1 MLSISSEYELS
12 LNENSNQLIKAK
24 ITFADNT
31 VRQLTG
37 DDIVACDFDQQ
48 VSSDSSFDIGTAII
62 GQMTIT
68 LNNHDGRF
76 DACDFTK
83 AQFVVWVGKQLSKG
97 TEWIQ
102 RGVYTANQPD
112 SYNGTIAISALDNMS
127 KFEKPFR
134 TFLASVGALHGAN
147 ASVRTLLTDMCRHC
161 GVTWADS
168 GDKAF
173 DIKFEYGYVDSNA
186 TCRQALAY
194 ACQALC
200 VNASITNDGRLRTVW
215 YDSAPF
221 EAESDLDGGEFDAA
235 KPYATGA
242 SKDGGNFTDYSS
254 GASADG
260 GTFFTNRNVH
270 RLYAFSN
277 ITVNTDD
284 VVITGVRVTERSVT
298 VGSKTT
304 NGGTYTVGTEGYV
317 LDVSN
322 SPLIIPGTGKS
333 VADRIGAKV
342 IGLRFRPFSGKH
354 ICVPSLE
361 AGDCAYVIDRK
372 QNVYKTY
379 VTRVKY
385 SVNGGMTVSCGA
397 KSASRNSADNAG
409 ASTSA
414 VVKSRNELHQELGIR
429 DETIKNLGESLAN
442 ASGLYHT
449 EAKQP
454 DGSTVYYLHDKP
466 TTGQSQIIYKVTASG
481 IGIST
486 DAGKTY
492 ATGLSADGN
501 AVLNRIYA
509 IGINADYLTTGRISS
524 KNGNSFIDL
533 DTEEANLKLGNKSTV
548 GGKVIATTDVAASK
562 TVTKYATS
570 TSNTTAPTSGWQD
583 SCPPRKAG
591 SYIWFKIITVMQSG
605 AQIESMPSCISGADG
620 ANGVDGKDGE
630 RGPAGRDGVSTYF
643 HRAYATSADGRQ
655 GFSVSYGAG
664 KTYLGTYVD
673 STPTDSTDPSKYQW
687 SLIKGADG
695 EDGVPGKN
703 GTDGKTYYLHIAYA
717 TSADGR
723 QGFSTTDGSGKKYI
737 GQCVDLNVKDSTDP
751 AKYTWTLFKGADG
764 ANGAN
769 GRGIKSSVPEY
780 YLSTTPSA
788 VTGGSWSTSVPAWS
802 SGKYYWQRLHIT
814 WSDGGTSY
822 TDPVFNSALTSA
834 NQNAKTAV
842 DTVNGLDQQKVFN
855 LLTDN
860 GKIKGL
866 FTQDGQLFVNADYIG
881 SGSID
886 AKRVAIRNLLSIG
899 DDTNSVSVSSSGISF
914 MSGGVKDALTI
925 KPKSYKMVTVSKI
938 GYNGNPIWE
947 ATGVASDPKT
957 YGFDCTEK
965 AQAFTYAG
973 KTRVSIGV
981 RVDFYANGY
990 RHILGGRYD
999 PLEYE
1004 IDTSKDTQSFTVQS
1018 QPFIVAFT
1026 LKKSSE
1032 AGSNGLPCYTISV
1045 SLVLIANGVHVCIN
1059 GIDVFY
1065 SSPGYGGEISQK
1077 STGAFLNRE
1086 NFVKEV
1092 TDSFPLTCQVRI
1104 PIAMNNAIRDY
1115 VLTFE
1120 KGLLVGWDYYT
1131 PADSQYKGY

>member
-37 DDIVACDFDQQ
+37 DDIVSCDFDQQ

-134 TFLASVGALHGAN
+134 TFLASVGALQGAN

-161 GVTWADS
+161 GVTWADG

-173 DIKFEYGYVDSNA
+173 DTKFEYGYVDSNA

-221 EAESDLDGGEFDAA
+221 EAESDLDGGQFDSA

-322 SPLIIPGTGKS
+322 NPLIIPGTGKS

-385 SVNGGMTVSCGA
+385 SVNGGMIVSCGA

-409 ASTSA
+409 ARTSA
-414 VVKSRNELHQELGIR
+414 VVKARNELHQELGIR
-429 DETIKNLGESLAN
+429 DETIKNLGETLAN

-466 TTGQSQIIYKVTASG
+466 TTGQSKIIYKVTASG

-620 ANGVDGKDGE
+620 KDGAAGS
-630 RGPAGRDGVSTYF
+630 RGPAGPAGV
-643 HRAYATSADGRQ
+643 
-655 GFSVSYGAG
+655 
-664 KTYLGTYVD
+664 
-673 STPTDSTDPSKYQW
+673 
-687 SLIKGADG
+687 
-695 EDGVPGKN
+695 N
-703 GTDGKTYYLHIAYA
+703 GTNGK
-717 TSADGR
+717 D
-723 QGFSTTDGSGKKYI
+723 
-737 GQCVDLNVKDSTDP
+737 
-751 AKYTWTLFKGADG
+751 
-764 ANGAN
+764 
-769 GRGIKSSVPEY
+769 GRGIKSSIPEY

-842 DTVNGLDQQKVFN
+842 DTVNGLDQKKVFN

-860 GKIKGL
+860 GRIKGL

-925 KPKSYKMVTVSKI
+925 KPKSYKMVTVSKS
-938 GYNGNPIWE
+938 GYNGSPIWE

-990 RHILGGRYD
+990 RYILGGRYD

-1065 SSPGYGGEISQK
+1065 SSPGYGGDISQK

>member
-37 DDIVACDFDQQ
+37 DDIVSCDFDQQ
-48 VSSDSSFDIGTAII
+48 VSSDSSFDIGTAIV

-83 AQFVVWVGKQLSKG
+83 AQFIVWVGKQLSKG

-134 TFLASVGALHGAN
+134 TFLASVGALQGAN

-161 GVTWADS
+161 GVTWVDS

-173 DIKFEYGYVDSNA
+173 DTKFEYGYVDSNA

-235 KPYATGA
+235 KPYATGV
-242 SKDGGNFTDYSS
+242 SKDGGSFTDYSS

-322 SPLIIPGTGKS
+322 NPLIIPGTGKS

-385 SVNGGMTVSCGA
+385 AVNGGMTVSCGA

-414 VVKSRNELHQELGIR
+414 VVKVRNELHQELGIR
-429 DETIKNLGESLAN
+429 DENIKNLGETLAN

-570 TSNTTAPTSGWQD
+570 TSNNTAPTSGWQD

-620 ANGVDGKDGE
+620 KDGATGSQ
-630 RGPAGRDGVSTYF
+630 GPAG
-643 HRAYATSADGRQ
+643 
-655 GFSVSYGAG
+655 
-664 KTYLGTYVD
+664 
-673 STPTDSTDPSKYQW
+673 
-687 SLIKGADG
+687 
-695 EDGVPGKN
+695 
-703 GTDGKTYYLHIAYA
+703 
-717 TSADGR
+717 
-723 QGFSTTDGSGKKYI
+723 
-737 GQCVDLNVKDSTDP
+737 P
-751 AKYTWTLFKGADG
+751 AG
-764 ANGAN
+764 ANGTN
-769 GRGIKSSVPEY
+769 GKDGRGIKSSVPEY

-822 TDPVFNSALTSA
+822 TGPVFNSALTSA

-842 DTVNGLDQQKVFN
+842 DTVNSFDQRKVFN

-860 GKIKGL
+860 GRIKGL
-866 FTQDGQLFVNADYIG
+866 FTQDGQLFVNANYIKG
-881 SGSID
+881 GTID
-886 AKRVAIRNLLSIG
+886 ANNVGISNLMKIG
-899 DDTNSVSVSSSGISF
+899 TDDNNVSVKSGN
-914 MSGGVKDALTI
+914 
-925 KPKSYKMVTVSKI
+925 I
-938 GYNGNPIWE
+938 G
-947 ATGVASDPKT
+947 
-957 YGFDCTEK
+957 
-965 AQAFTYAG
+965 
-973 KTRVSIGV
+973 
-981 RVDFYANGY
+981 
-990 RHILGGRYD
+990 
-999 PLEYE
+999 
-1004 IDTSKDTQSFTVQS
+1004 FTVDGDSSALDISARSYSVGTQTFS
-1018 QPFIVAFT
+1018 NSGASIV
-1026 LKKSSE
+1026 SE
-1032 AGSNGLPCYTISV
+1032 NDASKEFKVSEPIGHDSKNKTWISV
-1045 SLVLIANGVHVCIN
+1045 SITCRTGTSDPRTEVFTETVDYKASGEQVLRYFAGNVWGPALYYRISKNGSDLNLSIIFASGENKN
-1059 GIDVFY
+1059 GIVEIFSMTVNYWTNKPGGSIESGNGTVFLTNKNY
-1065 SSPGYGGEISQK
+1065 PAVLNGGNLFSGEISIPFIFNN
-1077 STGAFLNRE
+1077 TARNYNLYFE
-1086 NFVKEV
+1086 NGILVSHKM
-1092 TDSFPLTCQVRI
+1092 LT
-1104 PIAMNNAIRDY
+1104 PSDPG
-1115 VLTFE
+1115 F
-1120 KGLLVGWDYYT
+1120 K
-1131 PADSQYKGY
+1131 

>member
-37 DDIVACDFDQQ
+37 DDIVACSFDQQ
-48 VSSDSSFDIGTAII
+48 VSSDSSFDVGTAII
-62 GQMTIT
+62 GQMNIT

-134 TFLASVGALHGAN
+134 TFLASVGALQGAN

-173 DIKFEYGYVDSNA
+173 DTKFEYGYVDSNA

-221 EAESDLDGGEFDAA
+221 EAESDLDGGQFDSA

-304 NGGTYTVGTEGYV
+304 NGGTYTVGTEDYV
-317 LDVSN
+317 LDVRN
-322 SPLIIPGTGKS
+322 NPLIIPGTGKS

-361 AGDCAYVIDRK
+361 AGDCVYVIDRK

-414 VVKSRNELHQELGIR
+414 VVRARNELHQELGIR
-429 DETIKNLGESLAN
+429 DETIKNLGETLAN

-620 ANGVDGKDGE
+620 KDGAAGSQGPAGPAGVNGTNGKDG
-630 RGPAGRDGVSTYF
+630 
-643 HRAYATSADGRQ
+643 
-655 GFSVSYGAG
+655 
-664 KTYLGTYVD
+664 
-673 STPTDSTDPSKYQW
+673 
-687 SLIKGADG
+687 
-695 EDGVPGKN
+695 
-703 GTDGKTYYLHIAYA
+703 
-717 TSADGR
+717 
-723 QGFSTTDGSGKKYI
+723 
-737 GQCVDLNVKDSTDP
+737 
-751 AKYTWTLFKGADG
+751 
-764 ANGAN
+764 
-769 GRGIKSSVPEY
+769 RGINSSVPEY

-822 TDPVFNSALTSA
+822 TDPVLNSALTSA

-842 DTVNGLDQQKVFN
+842 DTVNGLDQKKVFN

-860 GKIKGL
+860 GRIKGL

-925 KPKSYKMVTVSKI
+925 KPKSYKMVTVSKS
-938 GYNGNPIWE
+938 GYNGSPIWE

-1104 PIAMNNAIRDY
+1104 PVAMNNIIRDY

>member
-31 VRQLTG
+31 VRELTG

-134 TFLASVGALHGAN
+134 TFLASVGALQGAN

-161 GVTWADS
+161 GVTWVDS

-173 DIKFEYGYVDSNA
+173 DTKFEYGYVDSNA

-215 YDSAPF
+215 YDSSPF

-304 NGGTYTVGTEGYV
+304 NGGSYTVGAEGYV

-322 SPLIIPGTGKS
+322 NPLIIPGTGKS

-385 SVNGGMTVSCGA
+385 AVNGGMTVSCGA

-414 VVKSRNELHQELGIR
+414 VVRARNELHQELGIR
-429 DETIKNLGESLAN
+429 DENIKNLGETLAN

-466 TTGQSQIIYKVTASG
+466 TTGQSRIIYKVTASG

-492 ATGLSADGN
+492 AAGLSADGN

-570 TSNTTAPTSGWQD
+570 TSSTTAPTSGWQD

-591 SYIWFKIITVMQSG
+591 SYIWFKIVTVMQSG

-620 ANGVDGKDGE
+620 KDGATGSQ
-630 RGPAGRDGVSTYF
+630 GPAGPAGV
-643 HRAYATSADGRQ
+643 
-655 GFSVSYGAG
+655 
-664 KTYLGTYVD
+664 
-673 STPTDSTDPSKYQW
+673 
-687 SLIKGADG
+687 
-695 EDGVPGKN
+695 N
-703 GTDGKTYYLHIAYA
+703 GTNGK
-717 TSADGR
+717 D
-723 QGFSTTDGSGKKYI
+723 
-737 GQCVDLNVKDSTDP
+737 
-751 AKYTWTLFKGADG
+751 
-764 ANGAN
+764 

-842 DTVNGLDQQKVFN
+842 DTVNGLDQKKVFN

-860 GKIKGL
+860 GRIKGL

-886 AKRVAIRNLLSIG
+886 AKRVAIRNILSIG

-925 KPKSYKMVTVSKI
+925 KPKSYKMVTVSKS
-938 GYNGNPIWE
+938 GYNGSPIWE

>member
-24 ITFADNT
+24 ITFADND
-31 VRQLTG
+31 VRELTG

-134 TFLASVGALHGAN
+134 TFLASVGALQGAN

-173 DIKFEYGYVDSNA
+173 DTKFEYGYVDSNA

-221 EAESDLDGGEFDAA
+221 EAESDLDGGECDAA

-322 SPLIIPGTGKS
+322 NPLIIPGTGKS
-333 VADRIGAKV
+333 VADRIGSKV

-372 QNVYKTY
+372 QNVYKSY

-414 VVKSRNELHQELGIR
+414 VVTARNELHQELGIR

-591 SYIWFKIITVMQSG
+591 SYIWFKIVTVMQSG

-620 ANGVDGKDGE
+620 KDGATGSQ
-630 RGPAGRDGVSTYF
+630 GPAGPAGV
-643 HRAYATSADGRQ
+643 
-655 GFSVSYGAG
+655 
-664 KTYLGTYVD
+664 
-673 STPTDSTDPSKYQW
+673 
-687 SLIKGADG
+687 
-695 EDGVPGKN
+695 N
-703 GTDGKTYYLHIAYA
+703 GTNGK
-717 TSADGR
+717 D
-723 QGFSTTDGSGKKYI
+723 
-737 GQCVDLNVKDSTDP
+737 
-751 AKYTWTLFKGADG
+751 
-764 ANGAN
+764 

-802 SGKYYWQRLHIT
+802 SGKYY
-814 WSDGGTSY
+814 
-822 TDPVFNSALTSA
+822 
-834 NQNAKTAV
+834 
-842 DTVNGLDQQKVFN
+842 
-855 LLTDN
+855 
-860 GKIKGL
+860 
-866 FTQDGQLFVNADYIG
+866 
-881 SGSID
+881 
-886 AKRVAIRNLLSIG
+886 
-899 DDTNSVSVSSSGISF
+899 
-914 MSGGVKDALTI
+914 
-925 KPKSYKMVTVSKI
+925 
-938 GYNGNPIWE
+938 
-947 ATGVASDPKT
+947 
-957 YGFDCTEK
+957 
-965 AQAFTYAG
+965 
-973 KTRVSIGV
+973 
-981 RVDFYANGY
+981 
-990 RHILGGRYD
+990 
-999 PLEYE
+999 
-1004 IDTSKDTQSFTVQS
+1004 
-1018 QPFIVAFT
+1018 
-1026 LKKSSE
+1026 
-1032 AGSNGLPCYTISV
+1032 
-1045 SLVLIANGVHVCIN
+1045 
-1059 GIDVFY
+1059 
-1065 SSPGYGGEISQK
+1065 
-1077 STGAFLNRE
+1077 
-1086 NFVKEV
+1086 
-1092 TDSFPLTCQVRI
+1092 
-1104 PIAMNNAIRDY
+1104 
-1115 VLTFE
+1115 
-1120 KGLLVGWDYYT
+1120 
-1131 PADSQYKGY
+1131 

>member
-37 DDIVACDFDQQ
+37 DDIVSCDFDQQ

-83 AQFVVWVGKQLSKG
+83 AQFIVWVGKQLSKG

-134 TFLASVGALHGAN
+134 TFLASVGALQGAN

-173 DIKFEYGYVDSNA
+173 DTKFEYGYVDSNA

-304 NGGTYTVGTEGYV
+304 NGGAYTVGTEGYV

-322 SPLIIPGTGKS
+322 NPLIIPGTGKS

-414 VVKSRNELHQELGIR
+414 VVKARNELRKELGIR
-429 DETIKNLGESLAN
+429 DETIMNLGESLAN

-466 TTGQSQIIYKVTASG
+466 TTGQSKIIYKVTASG

-533 DTEEANLKLGNKSTV
+533 DTEEADLKLGNKSTV

-620 ANGVDGKDGE
+620 KDGATGSQ
-630 RGPAGRDGVSTYF
+630 GPAGPAGV
-643 HRAYATSADGRQ
+643 
-655 GFSVSYGAG
+655 
-664 KTYLGTYVD
+664 
-673 STPTDSTDPSKYQW
+673 
-687 SLIKGADG
+687 
-695 EDGVPGKN
+695 N
-703 GTDGKTYYLHIAYA
+703 GTNGK
-717 TSADGR
+717 D
-723 QGFSTTDGSGKKYI
+723 
-737 GQCVDLNVKDSTDP
+737 
-751 AKYTWTLFKGADG
+751 
-764 ANGAN
+764 

-842 DTVNGLDQQKVFN
+842 DTVNGLDQKKVFN

-925 KPKSYKMVTVSKI
+925 KPKSYKMVTVSKS
-938 GYNGNPIWE
+938 GYNGSPIWE
-947 ATGVASDPKT
+947 ATGVASDPKA

>member
-31 VRQLTG
+31 VRELTG

-112 SYNGTIAISALDNMS
+112 SYNGTIAISALDNMA

-134 TFLASVGALHGAN
+134 TFLASVGALQGAN

-161 GVTWADS
+161 GVTWADG

-173 DIKFEYGYVDSNA
+173 DTKFEYGYVDSNA

-221 EAESDLDGGEFDAA
+221 EAESDLDGGQFDSA

-298 VGSKTT
+298 VGSNTT

-322 SPLIIPGTGKS
+322 NPLIIPGTGKS

-385 SVNGGMTVSCGA
+385 AVNGGMTVSCGA

-414 VVKSRNELHQELGIR
+414 VVKVRNELHQELGIR
-429 DETIKNLGESLAN
+429 DETIKNLGETLAN

-533 DTEEANLKLGNKSTV
+533 DTEEANLKLGNTSTV
-548 GGKVIATTDVAASK
+548 GGKSIATTDVAASK

-591 SYIWFKIITVMQSG
+591 SYIWFKIITVMQNGS
-605 AQIESMPSCISGADG
+605 QIESMPSCISG
-620 ANGVDGKDGE
+620 VDGKDGATGSQ
-630 RGPAGRDGVSTYF
+630 GPAG
-643 HRAYATSADGRQ
+643 
-655 GFSVSYGAG
+655 
-664 KTYLGTYVD
+664 
-673 STPTDSTDPSKYQW
+673 
-687 SLIKGADG
+687 
-695 EDGVPGKN
+695 
-703 GTDGKTYYLHIAYA
+703 
-717 TSADGR
+717 
-723 QGFSTTDGSGKKYI
+723 
-737 GQCVDLNVKDSTDP
+737 P
-751 AKYTWTLFKGADG
+751 AG
-764 ANGAN
+764 ANGTN
-769 GRGIKSSVPEY
+769 GTNGKDGRGIKSSVPEY

-842 DTVNGLDQQKVFN
+842 DTVNGLDQKKIFN

-886 AKRVAIRNLLSIG
+886 ARHVAIRNLLSIG

-914 MSGGVKDALTI
+914 TAGGVMNALTI
-925 KPKSYKMVTVSKI
+925 KPKSYKMVTVSKS

-947 ATGVASDPKT
+947 ATGVASDQKS
-957 YGFDCTEK
+957 YGFECTEK
-965 AQAFTYAG
+965 AQAFVYAG
-973 KTRVSIGV
+973 KTRVAIGV
-981 RVDFYANGY
+981 RVDFYADGH
-990 RHILGGRYD
+990 RWILGARYD

-1004 IDTSKDTQSFTVQS
+1004 VDTSKDTQSFTVQS

-1045 SLVLIANGVHVCIN
+1045 SLVLVANGVHVCIN

-1104 PIAMNNAIRDY
+1104 PVAMNNIIRDY

>member
-37 DDIVACDFDQQ
+37 DDIVSCDFDQQ

-83 AQFVVWVGKQLSKG
+83 AQFIVWVGKQLSKG

-134 TFLASVGALHGAN
+134 TFLASVGALQGAN

-161 GVTWADS
+161 GVTWVDS

-173 DIKFEYGYVDSNA
+173 DTKFEYGYVDSNA

-235 KPYATGA
+235 KPYATGV
-242 SKDGGNFTDYSS
+242 SKDGGSFTDYSS

-322 SPLIIPGTGKS
+322 NPLIIPGTGKF

-385 SVNGGMTVSCGA
+385 AVNGGMTVSCGA

-414 VVKSRNELHQELGIR
+414 VVKVRNELHQELGIR
-429 DETIKNLGESLAN
+429 DENIKNLGETLAN

-583 SCPPRKAG
+583 SCPTRKAG

-605 AQIESMPSCISGADG
+605 AQIESLPSCISGADG
-620 ANGVDGKDGE
+620 KDGATGSQ
-630 RGPAGRDGVSTYF
+630 GPAGPAGV
-643 HRAYATSADGRQ
+643 
-655 GFSVSYGAG
+655 
-664 KTYLGTYVD
+664 
-673 STPTDSTDPSKYQW
+673 
-687 SLIKGADG
+687 
-695 EDGVPGKN
+695 N
-703 GTDGKTYYLHIAYA
+703 GTNGK
-717 TSADGR
+717 D
-723 QGFSTTDGSGKKYI
+723 
-737 GQCVDLNVKDSTDP
+737 
-751 AKYTWTLFKGADG
+751 
-764 ANGAN
+764 

-780 YLSTTPSA
+780 YLSTTPSS
-788 VTGGSWSTSVPAWS
+788 VTGGSWSTSVPGWS

-842 DTVNGLDQQKVFN
+842 DTVNGLDQKKVFN

-860 GKIKGL
+860 GRIKGL
-866 FTQDGQLFVNADYIG
+866 FTQDGQLFVNANYIKG
-881 SGSID
+881 GTID
-886 AKRVAIRNLLSIG
+886 ANNVGISNLMKIG
-899 DDTNSVSVSSSGISF
+899 TDDNNVSVKSGN
-914 MSGGVKDALTI
+914 
-925 KPKSYKMVTVSKI
+925 I
-938 GYNGNPIWE
+938 G
-947 ATGVASDPKT
+947 
-957 YGFDCTEK
+957 
-965 AQAFTYAG
+965 
-973 KTRVSIGV
+973 
-981 RVDFYANGY
+981 
-990 RHILGGRYD
+990 
-999 PLEYE
+999 
-1004 IDTSKDTQSFTVQS
+1004 FTVDGDSSALDISARSYSVGTQTFS
-1018 QPFIVAFT
+1018 NSGASIV
-1026 LKKSSE
+1026 SE
-1032 AGSNGLPCYTISV
+1032 NDASKEFKVSEPIGHDSKNKTWISV
-1045 SLVLIANGVHVCIN
+1045 SITFRTGTSDPRTEVFTETVDYKASGEQVLRYFAGNVWGPALYYRISKNGSDLNLSIIFASGENKN
-1059 GIDVFY
+1059 GIVEIFSMTVNYWTNKPGGSIESGNGTVFLTNKNY
-1065 SSPGYGGEISQK
+1065 PAVLNGGNLFSGEISIPFIFNN
-1077 STGAFLNRE
+1077 TARNYNLYFE
-1086 NFVKEV
+1086 NG
-1092 TDSFPLTCQVRI
+1092 I
-1104 PIAMNNAIRDY
+1104 
-1115 VLTFE
+1115 
-1120 KGLLVGWDYYT
+1120 LVSHKMLSPGD
-1131 PADSQYKGY
+1131 PGFK